1 MHRRVTVV
9 AEVGVAHQGREGF
22 GLGFLDAAEHGLAVV
37 LAHRGEAVGAG
48 GFGDGVECAAEERV
62 EIWRRGGHGEDVVE
76 RDRAGARE
84 VAARW
89 NQRVED
95 RDQQFA
101 RSAVERHA
109 RLRIMPSA
117 M

>member
-1 MHRRVTVV
+1 M
-9 AEVGVAHQGREGF
+9 AS
-22 GLGFLDAAEHGLAVV
+22 
-37 LAHRGEAVGAG
+37 G

-62 EIWRRGGHGEDVVE
+62 EIWRRGGRGEDVVE

-95 RDQQFA
+95 RDQLRA
-101 RSAVERHA
+101 LGGERHA